1 MSLEDAEESLEKVIG
16 YFYPEESSVLLE
28 RIELCSRLHK
38 WNIHNN
44 LPDLNG
50 LSAFRLW

>member
-38 WNIHNN
+38 VKGI
-44 LPDLNG
+44 DDY
-50 LSAFRLW
+50 